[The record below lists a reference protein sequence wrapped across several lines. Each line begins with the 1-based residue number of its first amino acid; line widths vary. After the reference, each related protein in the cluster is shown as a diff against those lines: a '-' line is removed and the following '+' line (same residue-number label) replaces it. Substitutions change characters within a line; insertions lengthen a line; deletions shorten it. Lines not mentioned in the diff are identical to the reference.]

1 MVEVSLVTMPPKRI
15 IELLFRASTK
25 LTCRPIENETA
36 ADEVE
41 GGREGVIKIK
51 FPILLWDSP
60 TPTSYFV
67 SPPLHFWRIA
77 YIA

>member
-25 LTCRPIENETA
+25 LTCRHIENETA

-41 GGREGVIKIK
+41 VGREGVIKMK
-51 FPILLWDSP
+51 FPILL
-60 TPTSYFV
+60 
-67 SPPLHFWRIA
+67 
-77 YIA
+77 